1 MFKISPLTSTLMN
14 AIGGF
19 EGHLRVTRAVCT
31 ILLAAVIG
39 GCTVGPD
46 YHAPATSMPSH
57 WEVTPSTQASHPIQ
71 GEAPI
76 ERWWTTFDD
85 PELDSLVSRAVQSN
99 LDLEAAIERIRQS
112 RATLEASKAGF
123 LPTANLNGSYTR
135 AGTDTSPPS
144 DLWRTGLDAAWEI
157 DIFGGVRRSVEA
169 STASL
174 QASVEDRRDVLVT
187 LLGEVAA
194 DYIQVRG
201 LQQEIIISH
210 QNLDTQ
216 THNVDLTQEKK
227 RLGTGTELDIVQAQQ
242 QVVATT
248 AQITSLE
255 SQEQQAIYALSIL
268 LGSSPT
274 ALDNELRAPGEIPA
288 PIMPVTMDL
297 PSQLL
302 RRRPD
307 IRRAERQ
314 LAAATA
320 TIGVATAQLFPTFSL
335 TGSGSINA
343 AHFGGLGDIHNAL
356 WSLGPSVSWP
366 IYDPALWANLKLENA
381 LQQQAFTVYKQTVL
395 TALFEV
401 QSALVAYVKEQERRD
416 SLANEVSL
424 AQRAVELAKRRYQQG
439 LTDFLAV
446 LVAEQTLL
454 SSQDSLVLSNE
465 AIDTDIVTLYKALG
479 GGWES
484 FDAPARQP

>member
-1 MFKISPLTSTLMN
+1 M
-14 AIGGF
+14 
-19 EGHLRVTRAVCT
+19 
-31 ILLAAVIG
+31 
-39 GCTVGPD
+39 
-46 YHAPATSMPSH
+46 
-57 WEVTPSTQASHPIQ
+57 
-71 GEAPI
+71 

-85 PELDSLVSRAVQSN
+85 PELDSLVSRAVESN
-99 LDLEAAIERIRQS
+99 LSLEAAVERIRQA
-112 RATLEASKAGF
+112 RATLDASKAGF
-123 LPTANLNGSYTR
+123 YPTATANGSYTR
-135 AGTDTSPPS
+135 AGTGTSPPS
-144 DLWRTGLDAAWEI
+144 NLWQAGLDAAWEI
-157 DIFGGVRRSVEA
+157 DIFGGVRRSVES
-169 STASL
+169 STANL

-210 QNLDTQ
+210 ENLDTQ
-216 THNVDLTQEKK
+216 THNVDLTHEKK
-227 RLGTGTELDIVQAQQ
+227 LLGTGTELDIVQAEQ

-248 AQITSLE
+248 AQITNLE
-255 SQEQQAIYALSIL
+255 SQLQQAIYALSIL

-274 ALDNELRAPGEIPA
+274 ELNAELRAPGEIPA
-288 PIMPVTMDL
+288 PVMPVTLDV

-320 TIGVATAQLFPTFSL
+320 DIGVATAELFPTFSL
-335 TGSGSINA
+335 TGTASVHA
-343 AHFGGLGDIHNAL
+343 AQFGGLGNIHDSL

-366 IYDPALWANLKLENA
+366 IYDPALWANLKLQNA
-381 LQQQAFTVYKQTVL
+381 LQQQAFTLYKQTVL
-395 TALFEV
+395 NALFEV

-416 SLANEVSL
+416 SLASEVAL

-454 SSQDSLVLSNE
+454 SSQDSLVLSNQ
-465 AIDTDIVTLYKALG
+465 AIGTDIVTLYKALG
-479 GGWES
+479 GGWEP
-484 FDAPARQP
+484 FDAPATQP